1 MDFLFLIKLKHFS
14 KKSKTNSRYNKGT
27 KEKNNKQREV
37 IYYEQE

>member
-27 KEKNNKQREV
+27 KEKTTNKER
-37 IYYEQE
+37 